1 MELSVTYPKAV
12 YCNIHI
18 TVYMLQEVRTLAI
31 DLDEEN
37 AGSATPEPDKSAA
50 TSSTKGKGKKS
61 AAQST
66 SQTAKSQPE
75 SVVCFVDTPGQDIF
89 YRMRNYG
96 ASVADVGLLVIA
108 ADEGVCE
115 LMGLFHEVC
124 VL

>member
-1 MELSVTYPKAV
+1 
-12 YCNIHI
+12 
-18 TVYMLQEVRTLAI
+18 
-31 DLDEEN
+31 LDEEN

-50 TSSTKGKGKKS
+50 TSSSKGGKGKKS
-61 AAQST
+61 AAQSQ
-66 SQTAKSQPE
+66 SQTAMSQPE

-115 LMGLFHEVC
+115 LMGLFDEVC
-124 VL
+124 VF